1 MDKER
6 NRNIRKIYTPNPR
19 NENNERKK
27 ERKTLVEWKKK
38 KEKEKGKL
46 SERKEERG
54 STNGY
59 PTVGFGCREED
70 GHIYSGILEET
81 RHKVERERDE
91 KEGV

>member
-38 KEKEKGKL
+38 KEKGKL